1 MSKRILS
8 LDVGA
13 GGVKLAEFT
22 CLKDGS
28 LELLRYGTAPLGVD
42 PANED
47 SRSSFLVS
55 SIVELLADTGIK
67 PGPVLLSVSGQS
79 VFSRYV
85 KLPAVDS
92 EKIYN
97 MVRYEAQQN
106 VPFPIEEVEWDYQ
119 ILNRSGEEIE
129 VLLVAIKKEILAETV
144 DAVTRAGL
152 VVDVVDVA
160 PMAIFNTV
168 RKNYPDL
175 EGCTLVL
182 DMGSRSTNLIFIDE
196 GKVFS
201 RSIPVAGNAI
211 TQQIMKEF
219 ELDFD
224 QAEQLKLE
232 NAVVS
237 FGGAFEPLEDE
248 VQEKVSKCVR
258 GVMTRMH
265 MEITRSINFYRGQ
278 QSGNSP
284 AQILLTGGTSIIP
297 HADTFLSEKLE
308 IPVDYLNPFQS
319 VTVSEQ
325 IPGESIESDAHKLS
339 EVVGLA
345 LRGVSRCPIELNLMP
360 KAILKERDAE
370 RRQPV
375 VFAGLVCFLAAV
387 LAWAGYTHVQAT
399 REQASLE
406 KVEAEVQG
414 LRNISQQITA
424 KEGEIGRV
432 KAQIGEIQKI
442 ADQRSQW
449 NDLLDLIRTPFP
461 EGAWITS
468 LESGPALRTP
478 DSGPLPGESGAA
490 PEAGDHVAQLAAVM
504 AGGAPGASAASPAG
518 KTEHAIQIK
527 GLFYE
532 DLFQPSKLTDY
543 VEGLK
548 KSPLVSPKTSIL
560 QRKQPKPG
568 EVVRGFWIQVV
579 LNQQLPQ

>member
-22 CLKDGS
+22 QLKDGS
-28 LELLRYGTAPLGVD
+28 LELLHYATAALGVD

-47 SRSSFLVS
+47 SRASFLVS
-55 SIVELLADTGIK
+55 AVAELLAETGIK

-119 ILNRSGEEIE
+119 ILNRSAEEIE
-129 VLLVAIKKEILAETV
+129 VLLVAIKKEILTEII

-152 VVDVVDVA
+152 PVEVVDVA
-160 PMAIFNTV
+160 PMAVFNTV

-182 DMGSRSTNLIFIDE
+182 DMGARSTNLIFIDQ

-278 QSGNSP
+278 QAGNAP
-284 AQILLTGGTSIIP
+284 AQILLSGGTAIIP
-297 HADTFLSEKLE
+297 HADTFLAEKLE
-308 IPVDYLNPFQS
+308 IPVDYLNPFLG

-325 IPGESIESDAHKLS
+325 IPSDRIEADAHKLS

-345 LRGVSRCPIELNLMP
+345 LRRVSRCPIELNLMP
-360 KAILKERDAE
+360 KEILKERAAQ

-375 VFAGLVCFLAAV
+375 VYAGLGCLLAAV
-387 LAWAGYTHVQAT
+387 LAWAGYLHVMAGRAQSDL
-399 REQASLE
+399 EQVQS
-406 KVEAEVQG
+406 EVQG
-414 LRNISQQITA
+414 LRSLSQQITA
-424 KEGEIGRV
+424 KEAEIAKVR
-432 KAQIGEIQKI
+432 AQIGEVEAVAASRKV
-442 ADQRSQW
+442 W
-449 NDLLDLIRTPFP
+449 NNLLDTVRAPLP

-468 LESGPALRTP
+468 LQAGPVVSLDA
-478 DSGPLPGESGAA
+478 PLPDAAGAGMDPKLAQIQAAMGEN
-490 PEAGDHVAQLAAVM
+490 
-504 AGGAPGASAASPAG
+504 APGASDATKPAQPQSAL
-518 KTEHAIQIK
+518 HVK
-527 GLFYE
+527 GLIYE
-532 DLFQPSKLTDY
+532 DIFKPSLLTDY
-543 VEGLK
+543 VEALK
-548 KSPLVSPKTSIL
+548 QSPLVHPQTRVL
-560 QRKQPKPG
+560 QRKEPKTG
-568 EVVRGFWIQVV
+568 DFVRGFWIQVV
-579 LNQQLPQ
+579 LNQPLPK

>member
-22 CLKDGS
+22 QLKDGS
-28 LELLRYGTAPLGVD
+28 LELLRYGTVSLGVD
-42 PANED
+42 PSNED

-55 SIVELLADTGIK
+55 AIAELLAETGIK

-119 ILNRSGEEIE
+119 ILNRSAEEIE
-129 VLLVAIKKEILAETV
+129 VLLVAIKKEILTEII

-152 VVDVVDVA
+152 PVEVVDVA

-168 RKNYPDL
+168 RKNYPEL

-182 DMGSRSTNLIFIDE
+182 DMGSRSTNLIFIDQ

-219 ELDFD
+219 ELDFE

-278 QSGNSP
+278 QAGNSP
-284 AQILLTGGTSIIP
+284 AQILLSGGTSIIP
-297 HADTFLSEKLE
+297 HADTFLAEKLE
-308 IPVDYLNPFQS
+308 IPVEYLNPFQN
-319 VTVSEQ
+319 VTVSEH
-325 IPGESIESDAHKLS
+325 IPGDRIESDAHKLS

-345 LRGVSRCPIELNLMP
+345 LRRIARCPIELNLMP
-360 KAILKERDAE
+360 KEILKDRENQ

-375 VFAGLVCFLAAV
+375 VYAGLACLLAAV
-387 LAWAGYTHVQAT
+387 LAWAGYMHVMAGRAQADL
-399 REQASLE
+399 EQVQS
-406 KVEAEVQG
+406 EVQG
-414 LRNISQQITA
+414 LRGLSQQITA
-424 KEGEIGRV
+424 KEGEIAKV
-432 KAQIGEIQKI
+432 KAQIAEVQKI
-442 ADQRSQW
+442 AESRKAW
-449 NDLLDLIRTPFP
+449 NSLLDTVRAPLPS
-461 EGAWITS
+461 GAWITS
-468 LESGPALRTP
+468 VQAGPAVST
-478 DSGPLPGESGAA
+478 DAPLPGETDGAHDNKV
-490 PEAGDHVAQLAAVM
+490 GQLQAAM
-504 AGGAPGASAASPAG
+504 GANSPAEPG
-518 KTEHAIQIK
+518 SPAKPAEPQAALHIK
-527 GLFYE
+527 GLIYE
-532 DLFQPSKLTDY
+532 DVFKPSLLTDY
-543 VEGLK
+543 VETLK
-548 KSPLVSPKTSIL
+548 QSPLVHSQTRVL
-560 QRKQPKPG
+560 QRKEPKTG
-568 EVVRGFWIQVV
+568 DFVRGYWIQVV
-579 LNQQLPQ
+579 LNQPLPK